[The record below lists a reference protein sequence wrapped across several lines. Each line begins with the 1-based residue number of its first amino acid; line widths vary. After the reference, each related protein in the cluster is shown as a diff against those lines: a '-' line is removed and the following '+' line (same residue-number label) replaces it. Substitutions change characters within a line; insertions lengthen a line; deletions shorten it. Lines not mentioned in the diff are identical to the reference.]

1 MDCCAFC
8 SAATYM
14 IKPLYER
21 MRISHKATLYRDVLY
36 LFVEKEGCQFD
47 AFFFPYGVSVF
58 WGASKEMGLR
68 LIQEEVQALEESH
81 SDDLETDLFT
91 YIYGD
96 TAKFVEDEITLP
108 NQDILT
114 KLAIS
119 QGIAQSVKLGTF
131 ESSIQKTYN
140 STKTIPQ
147 NLFLHG
153 KIPLSRKEIRRKM
166 GELFISRNS
175 INLHMDLMDTP
186 EFFWEYPELEPLYMM
201 TANYLDI
208 SRRVEVLNQRMD
220 VIHGLFVMLGNELNH
235 LHSSRLEMTIILL
248 IVIEVLIA
256 LMRDVF
262 HLI

>member
-1 MDCCAFC
+1 
-8 SAATYM
+8 M

-21 MRISHKATLYRDVLY
+21 MRISYKASLYRDVLY
-36 LFVEKEGCQFD
+36 LLVDKEGHKFE

-58 WGASKEMGLR
+58 WGTSKELGLR
-68 LIQEEVQALEESH
+68 MIQEEVQSLEEFH
-81 SDDLETDLFT
+81 SDDVEIDLFT

-96 TAKFVEDEITLP
+96 AARIVEDEITLP
-108 NQDILT
+108 NHDVLT

-119 QGIAQSVKLGTF
+119 HGIAQSVKLATF

-147 NLFLHG
+147 NLYMQG

-166 GELFISRNS
+166 GELFLARNS
-175 INLHMDLMDTP
+175 INLHMDVLDTP
-186 EFFWEYPELEPLYMM
+186 EFFWEYPELEPLYKLA
-201 TANYLDI
+201 ANYLDI
-208 SRRVEVLNQRMD
+208 SARVEVLNQRMD
-220 VIHGLFVMLGNELNH
+220 VIQGLFVMLGNELNH

-256 LMRDVF
+256 LMRDIF